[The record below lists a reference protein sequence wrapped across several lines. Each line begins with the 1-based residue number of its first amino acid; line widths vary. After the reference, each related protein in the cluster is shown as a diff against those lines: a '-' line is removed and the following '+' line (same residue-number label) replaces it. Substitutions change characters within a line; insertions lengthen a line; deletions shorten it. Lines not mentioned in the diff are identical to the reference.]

1 MDCSCLFQTPK
12 YTVFAAGFV
21 SAWNRSAL
29 VAVAGYYSDS
39 KWHIAVTLLCLLFF
53 SLMDRINTFCLT
65 VFAFSAS
72 KLLVGCQEEHTV
84 CKN

>member
-1 MDCSCLFQTPK
+1 MSFSNSKK
-12 YTVFAAGFV
+12 YTVFAAEFV

-29 VAVAGYYSDS
+29 VGVAGYYSDS

-65 VFAFSAS
+65 AFAFSAS